1 MNQISVLH
9 PYKYH
14 GQWVFDD
21 ETTGL
26 VREAFVAGA
35 DTMIDTATSGIPNAQ
50 EGFLMLFSSAP
61 FPGHQVHLNW
71 VREESGGNIYSWEEK
86 NIEGWLCPALL
97 KYFEEAPKEIFVQM
111 KAAS

>member
-35 DTMIDTATSGIPNAQ
+35 DTMIDTAT
-50 EGFLMLFSSAP
+50 
-61 FPGHQVHLNW
+61 
-71 VREESGGNIYSWEEK
+71 
-86 NIEGWLCPALL
+86 
-97 KYFEEAPKEIFVQM
+97 
-111 KAAS
+111 